1 VDLTR
6 RIRTAAAECIHE
18 RVEERIVEGGAG
30 RMVIEI
36 ADGEL
41 FDVWLEY
48 EHDVPSVVI
57 DCLSDSIYL
66 IEWEELGLEDGELGY
81 PFYVGGR

>member
-1 VDLTR
+1 
-6 RIRTAAAECIHE
+6 
-18 RVEERIVEGGAG
+18 
-30 RMVIEI
+30 MVLEI